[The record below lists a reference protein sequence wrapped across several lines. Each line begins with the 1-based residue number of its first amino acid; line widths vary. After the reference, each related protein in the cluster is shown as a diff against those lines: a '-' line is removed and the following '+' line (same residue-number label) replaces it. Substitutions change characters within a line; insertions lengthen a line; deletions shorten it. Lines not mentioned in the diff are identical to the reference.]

1 MKKQKLINRLIPLAL
16 TAIILLTT
24 PFTVDAADN
33 AELPKGW
40 LLWHNNSD
48 YSALDSNLYLRSPD
62 GTTETISGEFIH
74 AMNGYFGNSPEQF
87 TFMAIDKIADEWDIF
102 LYDKGAITNLTQNS
116 GFRNEDPKF
125 FPDGRSIIFK
135 RGYWSSSANDFV
147 YDLALVDIETKE
159 VTMLTDT
166 PEEEA
171 MPCYS
176 ADGKYIY
183 YAVYK
188 DRIGS
193 IYRIEAETGK
203 TEAIYSE
210 SGINAYY
217 PIVKGDKLYFT
228 AWHTA
233 DNHCDRIMCY
243 DGKNVYPMPINS
255 ADYDCSDA
263 CPIDDNKI
271 IFSSTMNG
279 SYDLYYSDGLNISP
293 LSELNTDINEL
304 GADFFSYDE
313 YLGNNAVEGDVNA
326 DGVLSVADLVLL
338 QKWLLA
344 VDDTQ
349 LKNPQS
355 ADICEDDRLDVF
367 DLCMMREELYKSGG
381 VI

>member
-1 MKKQKLINRLIPLAL
+1 MKKERIINRLISLVL
-16 TAIILLTT
+16 TAVILLTV
-24 PFTVDAADN
+24 PLSVEAADN

-40 LLWHNNSD
+40 LLWHNYSD
-48 YSALDSNLYLRSPD
+48 YSALDSKLYLRSPD

-74 AMNGYFGNSPEQF
+74 AMNGYFGNSPEQI
-87 TFMAIDKIADEWDIF
+87 TFMAIDKKADEWDIF
-102 LYDKGAITNLTQNS
+102 LYDNGKITNLTQNS

-125 FPDGRSIIFK
+125 SPDGRSIIFK
-135 RGYWSSSANDFV
+135 RGYWSNSANDFV

-176 ADGKYIY
+176 ADGRYIY

-228 AWHTA
+228 AWHSA

-243 DGKNVYPMPINS
+243 DGKEVYPLSLNS

-263 CPIDDNKI
+263 CPVDDNKM

-279 SYDLYYSDGLNISP
+279 NYDLYYCDGVNISS
-293 LSELNTDINEL
+293 LSELNTDVNEL

-326 DGVLSVADLVLL
+326 DGELTVADLVLF

-344 VDDTQ
+344 VPDTQ
-349 LKNPQS
+349 LDSPEN
-355 ADICEDDRLDVF
+355 ADICTDDKLDVF
-367 DLCMMREELYKSGG
+367 DLCVMREELCKSKTL
-381 VI
+381 